1 MDSGLAFK
9 LIPSFNGSFG
19 GLLKFV
25 EMCETVALTAA
36 PSDNPLFLSIIYSKL
51 EGKAFEFSRKA
62 TYAVWPALKSA
73 L

>member
-25 EMCETVALTAA
+25 EMCDIVDLTEA
-36 PSDNPLFLSIIYSKL
+36 PADNPLFLSIIYSKL
-51 EGKAFEFSRKA
+51 EGRAFEFSREA
-62 TYAVWPALKSA
+62 AYADWPALKSA
-73 L
+73 